1 MRAFDGLPGE
11 ATMSDT
17 PMRGS
22 AKACQACAHQDR
34 LPGPSPLKSAASAP
48 MHESEGLPL
57 STSRQKTCR
66 EQQSDHS
73 MPLNG
78 TISECIYA
86 TAEYREGYY
95 FGTKA
100 ARMHRLEAVPF
111 PSKDPRHAGWSST
124 ARLTASVPPAALRA
138 ACQESLLT

>member
-1 MRAFDGLPGE
+1 
-11 ATMSDT
+11 
-17 PMRGS
+17 
-22 AKACQACAHQDR
+22 
-34 LPGPSPLKSAASAP
+34 

-111 PSKDPRHAGWSST
+111 PSKDPRHAGWSDALYDAWS
-124 ARLTASVPPAALRA
+124 ARRLELSRA
-138 ACQESLLT
+138 ANRTADCRPGAVSHQLV

>member
-1 MRAFDGLPGE
+1 
-11 ATMSDT
+11 
-17 PMRGS
+17 
-22 AKACQACAHQDR
+22 
-34 LPGPSPLKSAASAP
+34 
-48 MHESEGLPL
+48 
-57 STSRQKTCR
+57 
-66 EQQSDHS
+66 

-111 PSKDPRHAGWSST
+111 PSKDPRHAGWSDALYDAWS
-124 ARLTASVPPAALRA
+124 ARRLELSRA
-138 ACQESLLT
+138 ANRTADCRPGAVPTSWSKREGRSARTAASSRASMI